1 MNIVLRE
8 LRANRKSLL
17 IWCVISFLFVV
28 VGFSKFSAYYG
39 NPELLAIL
47 NDIPAPVLEAFS
59 FNAFNLTTLTGFF
72 GVMFIYFAL
81 ILSIAAAMW
90 GSDVIT
96 KEERDKTVEFAL
108 TLPVTRG
115 RLIAGKTVAVVID
128 CIILLI
134 VTMIATLLSSTS
146 LGSVVPYTDNYFA
159 TLNLALFSDIVFLAI
174 GVLLGCALTNYKRA
188 SALAVAI
195 LLGTYF
201 LSVLAGLNKSL
212 NFLKFFT
219 PFKYFDAAN
228 ILHNSQLDW
237 PFVALS
243 VGIIALCLIAAHV
256 TYSKRDLY
264 I

>member
-1 MNIVLRE
+1 MNVVLRE

-17 IWCVISFLFVV
+17 IWCVISILFVV

-59 FNAFNLTTLTGFF
+59 FNAFNLTTLVGFF
-72 GVMFIYFAL
+72 GVMFTYFAL

-90 GSDVIT
+90 GSDIIT

-128 CIILLI
+128 CIVLLV
-134 VTMIATLLSSTS
+134 VTVVAVLLNSTNYQPD
-146 LGSVVPYTDNYFA
+146 SVFFQFVA
-159 TLNLALFSDIVFLAI
+159 LSAAALFFLQMVFMAI
-174 GVLLGCALTNYKRA
+174 GVLLGCAMTNYKRA

-201 LSVLAGLNKSL
+201 LSVVAGLNKSL
-212 NFLKFFT
+212 NFLKYFT
-219 PFKYFDAAN
+219 PFKYFNAAD

-237 PFVALS
+237 PFVVLS
-243 VGIIALCLIAAHV
+243 VGIIAVCLIGAYV